1 MNLNATLLG
10 QMIMF
15 FLFVWFTMA
24 KVWPPIIA
32 VLQERQKRIAQG
44 LAAAEE
50 SKLALQQAQEQS
62 QAHWQKTQ
70 AQASTVI
77 EDAHARAAQILA
89 QANADARKETDRM
102 KALAQSDLAQ
112 QVESARRSLHEQVA
126 HFSVLGAGRIIHKTI
141 DESTHRQLIHDLIEE
156 L

>member
-24 KVWPPIIA
+24 KVWPPIMA

-62 QAHWQKTQ
+62 QAHWKKTQ
-70 AQASTVI
+70 AEASTVI
-77 EDAHARAAQILA
+77 EDAHARAAQILE
-89 QANADARKETDRM
+89 QAKIDACKETDRI

-112 QVESARRSLHEQVA
+112 QIESARRGLQEKVA